1 MDTVENISVVGNSLH
16 QHTSIVDDAPKLKP
30 ASDEQL
36 KIIEA
41 VVDHN
46 VLVDSVAGSGKTT
59 TILHIAAKYTE
70 YRMLVLTY
78 NRKLRLETM
87 GRAGSLGLRITVHTY
102 HSFAYRHIGP
112 HCFTDSGIIEYINS
126 GQELICDKYDI
137 IVIDEAQDMTEI
149 YYKLARMIVQISL
162 KARLVII
169 GDNFQSIYGF
179 AGADPRF
186 ITMADKLYITK
197 HPWMKLG
204 LNTSYRVTRQIAA
217 FVNYAL
223 GCERMYAVKDG
234 PMPDYVIYNGFEDAE
249 QIVDAVKKLISGG
262 ARPSDI
268 FILAPS
274 VRGKKTYHIV
284 GADTSRAAP
293 RERESPIKKVAN
305 ALSRS
310 GLLVYVPTNDDQKL
324 DDKLTNHKIV
334 FSSFHQSK
342 GLERD
347 HVIVLNFDHSYAQ
360 FYNKD
365 DPLCN
370 RYCSNAM
377 YVALTRARKS
387 LSVYHNC
394 GDKPLD
400 YIKLEELGRVANIV
414 VVTRTDPKHS
424 QTKQQPLRVTNLTR
438 QISTKILMACSG
450 LLKHEMR
457 RKGHSLRLHS
467 DSQQMATARTGG
479 YEAMVGDAPGDQ
491 HTNGVVIVSDTH
503 HTSDSMSAPRTV
515 NEVLYHEEVATIN
528 GMAVTMWC
536 EFHYTGRVTVYESD
550 SKAYTVSLPYNI
562 DAYHCVDNPPK
573 VSDILRL
580 ANYSMSHCDQLVF
593 RMRQIRQY
601 NWLPD
606 VVFSELATR
615 MVAEIGDM
623 RPPPDADGTFIENAR
638 GSNIEP
644 VRCKFEHYIEVEAFS
659 YTLRGAV
666 DIIVEDR
673 VYEIKTVEEVS
684 AEHFMQ
690 LALYAFMMKISG
702 DEETFGVKYYL
713 LYNVRNDEL
722 YRLTMSF
729 SDLEQVV
736 KLLICNKEHPK
747 AVSDDKTFLSNLG
760 IQGVNIARACGRCVE
775 LGW

>member
-1 MDTVENISVVGNSLH
+1 MTDTIADTTG
-16 QHTSIVDDAPKLKP
+16 LKP

-36 KIIEA
+36 SIIEA
-41 VVDHN
+41 IANHN

-59 TILHIAAKYTE
+59 TILHIATKYTGC
-70 YRMLVLTY
+70 RMLVLTY

-87 GRAGSLGLRITVHTY
+87 DRANSLGLHITVHTY
-102 HSFAYRHIGP
+102 HSFAYRHIGT
-112 HCFTDSGIIEYINS
+112 HCFTDSGIIEFINS
-126 GQELICDKYDI
+126 GQELACEEYDI
-137 IVIDEAQDMTEI
+137 IVIDEAQDMTET
-149 YYKLARMIVQISL
+149 YYKLARMIVRVSPE
-162 KARLVII
+162 ARLVII

-186 ITMADKLYITK
+186 ITMADKLYVTK
-197 HPWMKLG
+197 HPWVRLG

-223 GCERMYAVKDG
+223 GCERMHAVKDG
-234 PMPDYVIYNGFEDAE
+234 PVPDYVIYDGFEDAE
-249 QIVDAVKKLISGG
+249 QIVGAVKKLMSDG
-262 ARPSDI
+262 AQPSDI

-274 VRGKKTYHIV
+274 VRGKKTYLIN
-284 GADTSRAAP
+284 ADASLAPP

-310 GLLVYVPTNDDQKL
+310 GLLVYVPTDDDQKL
-324 DDKLTNHKIV
+324 DSKLTDHKIV
-334 FSSFHQSK
+334 FSSLHQSK

-347 HVIVLNFDHSYAQ
+347 HVIVLNFDHSYAR

-414 VVTRTDPKHS
+414 VVTRATPKCS
-424 QTKQQPLRVTNLTR
+424 QAKQQPLRVTDLTR

-450 LLKHEMR
+450 LLKHDMR

-467 DSQQMATARTGG
+467 DSRQAITTPSGG
-479 YEAMVGDAPGDQ
+479 HGAVIAMGGGNGVDVSSLP
-491 HTNGVVIVSDTH
+491 HTNGAVVH
-503 HTSDSMSAPRTV
+503 GPDSK
-515 NEVLYHEEVATIN
+515 VLYHEEVATIN

-536 EFHYTGRVTVYESD
+536 ESHYTGRVTVYESD
-550 SKAYTVSLPYNI
+550 GKAYPVSLPYNI
-562 DAYHCVDNPPK
+562 DAYHCVDDPPK
-573 VSDILRL
+573 VGDILRL
-580 ANYSMSHCDQLVF
+580 ANYSMSHRDQLVF

-606 VVFSELATR
+606 VVFNELAAR
-615 MVAEIGDM
+615 MVAEIGDI
-623 RPPPDADGTFIENAR
+623 RPRVDVDVPPADHIAG
-638 GSNIEP
+638 P

-659 YTLRGAV
+659 YTLKGAV

-690 LALYAFMMKISG
+690 LALYAFMMKLSG
-702 DEETFGVKYYL
+702 DEETFGVKYYM

-729 SDLEQVV
+729 SELEQVV

-747 AVSDDKTFLSNLG
+747 AVSDDETFLSNLG
-760 IQGVNIARACGRCVE
+760 IQNVNTTRVCGRCAE